1 MASSIPEQIIAT
13 VFASPLLAGVTTAVG
28 RRALEANTKSN
39 RVVAVP
45 LGAPEIALPDRHGDA
60 RYSDKGRILLVR
72 KFDVEWHCHAA
83 RSSSDTAD
91 FAAAEALYLKA
102 IVAVRQATHHSVVF
116 SDERWIDQEE
126 NADSFERFGS
136 AISFKSTIAIPIYE
150 DRGVVV
156 TLTATPKIDTTFT
169 LNGHEE

>member
-1 MASSIPEQIIAT
+1 MASSIVEQIIAT
-13 VFASPLLAGVTTAVG
+13 AFAGLTGVETAVG
-28 RRALEANTKSN
+28 RRELNRHAKAK

-45 LGAPEIALPDRHGDA
+45 MGAPEISLPDRHGDA

-72 KFDVEWHCHAA
+72 HFQVDWFCHGA
-83 RSSSDTAD
+83 RISGDTTD
-91 FAAAEALYLKA
+91 FSQAELLYLA
-102 IVAVRQATHHSVVF
+102 MIVAVRQATHHSVVF

-126 NADSFERFGS
+126 NGDGLERYGS
-136 AISFKSTIAIPIYE
+136 VIAFTSTIAIPIYE
-150 DRGVVV
+150 ARGVVV